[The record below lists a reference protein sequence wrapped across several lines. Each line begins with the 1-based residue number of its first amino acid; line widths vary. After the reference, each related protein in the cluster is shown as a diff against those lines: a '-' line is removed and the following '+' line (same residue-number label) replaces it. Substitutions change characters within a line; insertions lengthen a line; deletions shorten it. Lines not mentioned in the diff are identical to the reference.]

1 MFQNLLI
8 LAALKFFPL
17 KEANQILLD
26 LKRRIFK
33 PVYFLSGEEAYYID
47 LISDY
52 MEHHVLE
59 EADREFN
66 QSVVYGKDID
76 LAGVLGLAKQF
87 PMMGEYN
94 VVIVKEAQNLKEL
107 NKSAGGDD
115 ENKSSKSSASNAS
128 AQFLAYINN
137 PQPTTI
143 LVFCFKYKTIDKRS
157 AVAKALQKNAVY
169 FESPKLYDNKIPEWI
184 TEYVKEKNYTIS
196 PKAGFLMSE
205 FLGNDLSKI
214 ANEINKLLISLPEGK
229 EITVDLIQDNIGISK
244 DYNVFELQDA
254 LAKKDILKAN
264 RIINYFAANEKEH
277 PVVMVLSSLF
287 GYFSKILKYHFL
299 PDKSKFAAAGALG
312 VNPYFVDGYAKAA
325 ANYNSGKLKQI
336 FSYLKEYDLKTKGV
350 DNSSISNGEL
360 LKELVFKI
368 LH

>member
-1 MFQNLLI
+1 M
-8 LAALKFFPL
+8 

-33 PVYFLSGEEAYYID
+33 PVYFLCGEETHYID

-52 MEHHVLE
+52 IEHNVLD

-66 QSVVYGKDID
+66 QTVVYGKDVD
-76 LAGVLGLAKQF
+76 LVGILGLAKQF
-87 PMMGEYN
+87 PMMSEHN

-115 ENKSSKSSASNAS
+115 DGPASKSTTNSAAQ
-128 AQFLAYINN
+128 QFLHYINN

-143 LVFCFKYKTIDKRS
+143 LVFCFKYKTIDKRG
-157 AVAKALQKNAVY
+157 AIAKALQKQAVY
-169 FESPKLYDNKIPEWI
+169 LESSKLYDNQVPEWI
-184 TEYVKEKNYTIS
+184 GNYVKEKHYTIG
-196 PKAGFLMSE
+196 PKATFLMAE

-214 ANEINKLLISLPEGK
+214 SNEINKLLINLPAGK
-229 EITVDLIQDNIGISK
+229 EITPELVQDNIGISK

-264 RIINYFAANEKEH
+264 RIINYFASNEKEH
-277 PVVMVLSSLF
+277 PAVMTLSSLF

-299 PDKSKFAAAGALG
+299 ADKSKFAAASALG

-325 ANYNSGKLKQI
+325 LNYNSAKLKQI
-336 FSYLKEYDLKTKGV
+336 FSYLKECDLKTKGV
-350 DNSSISNGEL
+350 DNTSIGSGEL

>member
-1 MFQNLLI
+1 V
-8 LAALKFFPL
+8 
-17 KEANQILLD
+17 KEADKILLD

-33 PVYFLSGEEAYYID
+33 PVYFLCGEEAHYID

-52 MEHHVLE
+52 IEHNVLDE
-59 EADREFN
+59 TDREFN
-66 QSVVYGKDID
+66 QTVVYGKDTD
-76 LAGVLGLAKQF
+76 LVGILGLAKQF
-87 PMMGEYN
+87 PMMGEHT

-115 ENKSSKSSASNAS
+115 EGSSSKSSANGGAQ
-128 AQFLAYINN
+128 QFLNYITN

-157 AVAKALQKNAVY
+157 AIAKALQKNAV
-169 FESPKLYDNKIPEWI
+169 FLESAKLYDNQVPEWVGN
-184 TEYVKEKNYTIS
+184 YVKEKKYTIG
-196 PKAGFLMSE
+196 PKATFLMAE

-214 ANEINKLLISLPEGK
+214 ANEINKLLINLPEGK
-229 EITVDLIQDNIGISK
+229 EITPELVQDNIGISK

-264 RIINYFAANEKEH
+264 RIINYFASNEKEH
-277 PVVMVLSSLF
+277 PAVMVLSSLY

-299 PDKSKFAAAGALG
+299 ADKSKFAAAGALG

-325 ANYNSGKLKQI
+325 LNYNSAKLKYI
-336 FSYLKEYDLKTKGV
+336 FSCLKECDLKSKGV